1 MPTELQRI
9 VSLPLTAAACF
20 SARTRRRLERALG
33 RTALVPNGSRDALR
47 HAVGAA
53 VAELVATGAS
63 PESVASTLRD
73 VVAEA
78 GVVHG
83 AFTPSVVTQA
93 PRWRDI
99 EQSVARW
106 SRNDLAQML
115 HPAYDPHARRQRR

>member
-9 VSLPLTAAACF
+9 VSIHLTAAACF

-33 RTALVPNGSRDALR
+33 RTAEVPSGTRDALR

-53 VAELVATGAS
+53 VAELLTTGAS
-63 PESVASTLRD
+63 PESIESTLRE

-93 PRWRDI
+93 PRWRDV
-99 EQSVARW
+99 EQSVLRW

-115 HPAYDPHARRQRR
+115 EPDRASRPRRRRR

>member
-9 VSLPLTAAACF
+9 VSLHLTAAGCF

-33 RTALVPNGSRDALR
+33 RTAVVPTGTRDALR

-53 VAELVATGAS
+53 VAELLAAGMPAERV
-63 PESVASTLRD
+63 ESTLHD
-73 VVAEA
+73 VVVEA

-93 PRWRDI
+93 PRWRDV
-99 EQSVARW
+99 EHAVVRW
-106 SRNDLAQML
+106 LRNDLTRLL
-115 HPAYDPHARRQRR
+115 HPDEVSRPCRQRR

>member
-1 MPTELQRI
+1 MPTELQRV
-9 VSLPLTAAACF
+9 VSLHLTAASCF

-33 RTALVPNGSRDALR
+33 RTAVVPTGTRDALR

-53 VAELVATGAS
+53 VAELLAGGAS
-63 PESVASTLRD
+63 PETVESTLRD

-93 PRWRDI
+93 PRWRDV
-99 EQSVARW
+99 EQSVVRW

-115 HPAYDPHARRQRR
+115 HPEYATRARRQRR